1 VGFKQTFLQMIEEA
15 GGRSDMA
22 HCLGITLA
30 ALDNRVHEKG
40 TPPQRVHP
48 DMAIQMQLVS
58 NTTLFAEEV
67 ARQSGGMFIP
77 LPQSADQLDNEQIQD
92 KFLRIVERVGELATC
107 HRKATEDGHV
117 DKNEQ
122 NDLEGIAH
130 EIHRSVQEMLQLT
143 YMIYSTPETPKSV
156 VPSIAD
162 RKVS

>member
-1 VGFKQTFLQMIEEA
+1 MGFKQTFLQMIEAA

-77 LPQSADQLDNEQIQD
+77 LPQAEDELDNEQIQD

-107 HRKATEDGHV
+107 HRKATEDGRV
-117 DKNEQ
+117 DQAERA
-122 NDLEGIAH
+122 DLDSIAH
-130 EIHRSVQEMLQLT
+130 EIHRSVQEMLTLT
-143 YMIYSTPETPKSV
+143 YLIYSAPEPAKSSV
-156 VPSIAD
+156 AAIVD

>member
-1 VGFKQTFLQMIEEA
+1 MGFKQIFLQMINAA

-22 HCLGITLA
+22 DALGITLS

-40 TPPQRVHP
+40 SPPQRVHL

-58 NTTLFAEEV
+58 DTTLFAEEV

-77 LPQSADQLDNEQIQD
+77 LPQAEDQLDNEQIQD

-107 HRKATEDGHV
+107 HRKATEDGRV
-117 DKNEQ
+117 DQNERA
-122 NDLEGIAH
+122 DLDGIAH
-130 EIHRSVQEMLQLT
+130 EIHRSVQEMLALT
-143 YMIYSTPETPKSV
+143 YMIYSAPEPTKAS

-162 RKVS
+162 RKAS